1 MDEQFG
7 LDFLMEVFQNTE
19 YVTFSVRGVGEKT
32 YTTHQFKRAID
43 QIKKIVDLTDDA
55 FRGCNCAV
63 SAYDLAGVLDY
74 SQKPTMTNQKE
85 NDHE

>member
-32 YTTHQFKRAID
+32 YTTYQFKKAID
-43 QIKKIVDLTDDA
+43 QIKQIVDLTEDA
-55 FRGCNCAV
+55 FNGCNCAV
-63 SAYDLAGVLDY
+63 SAYDLGEVLEL
-74 SQKPTMTNQKE
+74 SQKPTTTNQKE
-85 NDHE
+85 ETK